1 MSDTETRLGKVR
13 NAIDAILTGSQS
25 YTVDGVSYS
34 RANLASLTA
43 LEDRYE
49 QKLAKEQ
56 SRTVRVSRCRFSP
69 EG

>member
-1 MSDTETRLGKVR
+1 MTDTETRLSKVR
-13 NAIDAILTGSQS
+13 DAIDSILSGAQS

-49 QKLAKEQ
+49 KKLEKEK
-56 SRTVRVSRCRFSP
+56 SRISRVSRCRFPS